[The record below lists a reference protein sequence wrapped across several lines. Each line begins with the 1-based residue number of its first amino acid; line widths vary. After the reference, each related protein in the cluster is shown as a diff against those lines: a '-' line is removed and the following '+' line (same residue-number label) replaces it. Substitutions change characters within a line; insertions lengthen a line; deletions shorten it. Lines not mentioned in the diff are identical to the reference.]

1 MADREYSDF
10 DIAIEAVADG
20 RYRIRVIDSPVGRA
34 RAEFELPF
42 SSLELD
48 NFLLRVGRPR
58 RGVRRL
64 ESPEATAARDFGR
77 KLWETVFTGDVAVA
91 WQRSTDQVDRDGR
104 GLRVRLRLDD
114 APDLSDLPWEYLY
127 QPTDDRHLVLS
138 AWTPLVRFI
147 DLPRPAPPLAV
158 TPPLRLLAMV
168 SSPSDYP
175 TLDTEAEWN
184 KLNESLADL
193 ETAGLVE
200 ITRLEQATLSELQRA
215 LRKTRFHIFHYIGH
229 SGYDEAASDGVL
241 MLETDSGRAR
251 KVTGREL
258 STILS
263 DARSIRLAVLNSCEG
278 ARASAHDPF
287 SGSAQSLVA
296 GGIPAVVAMQFEI
309 TDEAAIV
316 FSHELYAAVADGYPI
331 DAAVAESRRAIFGAG
346 NDVEWGT
353 PVLYMRSGDGR
364 IFDIGARHDHPP
376 TADPGGEQPGP
387 GTVVV
392 GPDNETLSDD
402 ADVDPPPVPDVE
414 SEARSVDLEPDTEES
429 ELADTQDP
437 PVRDGVAES
446 SVDSQASKE
455 SAIETAETVDP
466 VKEEARVPTET
477 VETVDPV
484 KEEKPVPDGPARFAR
499 APVLGILGAV
509 VAIAAGAWWMAQR
522 PDGPQTP
529 ETTVTSSTATP
540 TTSQPTARQVV
551 DSSHVVAVRA
561 PAGGFTI
568 DGNLDD
574 WAPVTTAYRLIHD
587 VHQSSSARS
596 GQDPSGV
603 IMVAYDQLGLYIAV
617 EIEDDMY
624 SQLETGDQI
633 WRGDAV
639 NIQLSTVRPGQAST
653 TPDQDDFQLTMT
665 YWNADGVASH
675 AWFQGTGA
683 NTFISA
689 ETDRPVTIAGTPPN
703 PTGNYTLEAFIPW
716 GVFLLEG
723 IPSHD
728 IVAMFAVFD
737 NDGEL
742 TSAGRPLQRT
752 ILGNVPGGHMQQP
765 KTWGTLS
772 FD

>member
-34 RAEFELPF
+34 RAEFDLPF

-64 ESPEATAARDFGR
+64 ESPEAAAARDFGR

-114 APDLSDLPWEYLY
+114 APDLADLPWEYLY

-175 TLDTEAEWN
+175 TLDTEAEWG

-193 ETAGLVE
+193 EAAGLVE
-200 ITRLEQATLSELQRA
+200 ITRLERATLSELQRA
-215 LRKTRFHIFHYIGH
+215 LRRTQFHIFHYIGH
-229 SGYDEAASDGVL
+229 SGYDESASDGVL

-316 FSHELYAAVADGYPI
+316 FGHELYAAVADGYPI

-364 IFDIGARHDHPP
+364 IFDMEAAPQGPP
-376 TADPGGEQPGP
+376 TKVDPGGAKPGP
-387 GTVVV
+387 GTVVAV
-392 GPDNETLSDD
+392 GPDSEPVSDD
-402 ADVDPPPVPDVE
+402 THGPLAHEVE
-414 SEARSVDLEPDTEES
+414 SESRSGDIDPDAGGLVPPS
-429 ELADTQDP
+429 TQDP
-437 PVRDGVAES
+437 GATDGV
-446 SVDSQASKE
+446 
-455 SAIETAETVDP
+455 
-466 VKEEARVPTET
+466 
-477 VETVDPV
+477 VETRTDSPATEGSAAGIVETTDPATEGSAAGIV
-484 KEEKPVPDGPARFAR
+484 ETTDPATEETPSSDEPTRFAK
-499 APVLGILGAV
+499 AFVFGTIGALVAIVAGAV
-509 VAIAAGAWWMAQR
+509 WIGQR
-522 PDGPQTP
+522 PDPVGPAI
-529 ETTVTSSTATP
+529 TVGPTAA
-540 TTSQPTARQVV
+540 TTSLPMVRQVV

-574 WAPVTTAYRLIHD
+574 WASVTTAYRLIHD
-587 VHQSSSARS
+587 VHQSTVDRM

-603 IMVAYDQLGLYIAV
+603 IMVAYDQLGLYIAA
-617 EIEDDMY
+617 EIEDDIY
-624 SQLETGDQI
+624 SQLNTGTQI

-639 NIQLSTVRPGQAST
+639 NIQLSTARPGEASS

-683 NTFISA
+683 STFTTA
-689 ETDRPVTIAGTPPN
+689 ETNRPVTVAGTPPN
-703 PTGNYTLEAFIPW
+703 PTGSYALEAFIPW
-716 GVFLLEG
+716 RVFLLDG
-723 IPSHD
+723 VPSHD

-737 NDGEL
+737 NDGER
-742 TSAGRPLQRT
+742 TSTGVPLQRT

-765 KTWGTLS
+765 RTWGTLS